1 MREFDFGIVGSG
13 FRALITAYFCLRKK
27 KKVIV
32 ISNSKNL
39 SGVLK
44 PIEWDGAKI
53 DKGYQFFDGLDLYS
67 KNILEE
73 FVGKKNLHNFG
84 YGAASLTNGKIYHNH
99 AIPYWPY
106 HGKIF
111 YLSAIIS
118 IFLNIFKKKK
128 ANKKIE
134 SYSDLIK
141 DYPSN
146 IRKILLEACKRNFS
160 CSAEKI
166 SFLSEDFTPFL
177 CRRLTLFPDKLGRFL
192 KKNFS
197 ALNNILA
204 IRRQSLGE
212 INYSLYPKNKNMG
225 FIIDIMK
232 KRLIEE
238 GVIFE
243 VSNQV
248 KIHHKNDLIVQTD
261 NFKINCKKI
270 FLTTEFDD
278 ALNFFENAPKLKK
291 SNYYVPQ
298 IFFIFKVNKILSK
311 FQYIMGND
319 LKFLINRASNV
330 SLYGEKTSDGKCII
344 IAEVPMSHTSEIWKN
359 PKIILDRV
367 WNELKIMKMI
377 SENEIM
383 SKYDIFKAEK
393 TFCLP
398 LVNFSENLRI
408 LKNFIKK
415 KYNDKILIPSA
426 GRTTRGNYIKDLRE
440 YFNE

>member
-1 MREFDFGIVGSG
+1 MREFDNVIVGSG
-13 FRALITAYFCLRKK
+13 FRALITAYFCLRNKK
-27 KKVIV
+27 NVIV

-73 FVGKKNLHNFG
+73 FVGKENLHDFG
-84 YGAASLTNGKIYHNH
+84 YGAASLTNRKIYNNH

-111 YLSAIIS
+111 SLSAIIS
-118 IFLNIFKKKK
+118 VFFKILKKKRV
-128 ANKKIE
+128 NEKIE

-160 CSAEKI
+160 CPPEKV
-166 SFLSEDFTPFL
+166 SFLSEEFSPFL
-177 CRRLTLFPDKLGRFL
+177 CYRLTLFPDIIGKFL
-192 KKNFS
+192 KKKFPT
-197 ALNNILA
+197 LDNILA

-212 INYSLYPKNKNMG
+212 ASYSLYPKNKNMG
-225 FIIDIMK
+225 FIADIMENK
-232 KRLIEE
+232 LRDE
-238 GVIFE
+238 GVVFE
-243 VSNQV
+243 TSNQT
-248 KIHHKNDLIVQTD
+248 KIYYKNNLIVQTD
-261 NFKINCKKI
+261 KFKINCKKV
-270 FLTTEFDD
+270 FLTTELDD
-278 ALNFFENAPKLKK
+278 TYNLFENKPELSK

-298 IFFIFKVNKILSK
+298 IFFIFKTNKILSK
-311 FQYIMGND
+311 FQYVMGND
-319 LKFLINRASNV
+319 LKLLTNRASNI

-344 IAEVPMSHTSEIWKN
+344 IAEVPMNPSSEIWEN
-359 PKIILDRV
+359 PNLIVDKV
-367 WNELKIMKMI
+367 WNELKIMKMVD
-377 SENEIM
+377 ENEII

-398 LVNFSENLRI
+398 LVNFSKNLKV
-408 LKNFIKK
+408 LKNLIKE
-415 KYNDKILIPSA
+415 KYNDQILIPSA

-440 YFNE
+440 HFNE